1 VQVPASPG
9 RYINKRK
16 ISVIWGMQRF
26 KRFLKIAFWSAGF
39 MSLLLVLAILLS
51 NLMVEKLSNKLIFSE
66 AAGLPVSRVGLLL
79 GTSKYNRNGEPNLYF
94 RYRIEAAAELF
105 KKGKVN
111 YLIVSGDNRTLAYN
125 EPRDMRKALIAKG
138 VPDTAIYMDFAGLRT
153 FDSVLRCREVFGQSS
168 FIIISQRFHVQRA
181 LFIAL
186 QNKIPAVGYAARDVS
201 GSYGWTVGLREMFA
215 RSKAVLDVFV
225 LRTQPRF
232 LGKPVKIGS
241 QTGDL
246 AMKQK
251 SP

>member
-1 VQVPASPG
+1 
-9 RYINKRK
+9 
-16 ISVIWGMQRF
+16 MQRF
-26 KRFLKIAFWSAGF
+26 KRFLKVTFWSAGF
-39 MSLLLVLAILLS
+39 LSLLLILAVLLS

-66 AAGLPVSRVGLLL
+66 TEGLPAARVGLLL
-79 GTSKYNRNGEPNLYF
+79 GTSKYNRNGDPNLYF

-105 KKGKVN
+105 KRGKVD
-111 YLIVSGDNRTLAYN
+111 YLIVSGDNRTLSYN

-138 VPDTAIYMDFAGLRT
+138 IPDTAIYMDFAGLRT

-186 QNKIPAVGYAARDVS
+186 NNKIPAVGYAARDVS
-201 GSYGWTVGLREMFA
+201 ESYGWTVGLREMFA

-225 LRTQPRF
+225 LRTKPRF
-232 LGKPVKIGS
+232 LGEPVRIGS
-241 QTGDL
+241 KSGEL
-246 AMKQK
+246 AFKRK